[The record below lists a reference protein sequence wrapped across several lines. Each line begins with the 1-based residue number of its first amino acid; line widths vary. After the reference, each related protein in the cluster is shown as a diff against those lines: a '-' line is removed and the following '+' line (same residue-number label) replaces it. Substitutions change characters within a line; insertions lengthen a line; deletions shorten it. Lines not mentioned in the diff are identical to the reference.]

1 MKWVKYRRDVHDYV
15 AWVLFYFL
23 SSAIEVEKGFQ
34 LNIVALLQHLLIA
47 QQLVPYD
54 RVVF

>member
-23 SSAIEVEKGFQ
+23 SSARSRKGFQ
-34 LNIVALLQHLLIA
+34 SNIVALLLNLLIA
-47 QQLVPYD
+47 AQLVPYD